1 MSQRSR
7 GEINLAEAA
16 RAQEVH
22 LVAERLAAGDDVNMQ
37 DSQGN
42 TALHWACLLGL
53 HGLSSLLLAHDART
67 DIPNLNGSY
76 AVHAA
81 AAGKNIKAM
90 KMLTG
95 DKNVHTSKDVL
106 FQQDRKGYTAF
117 LIAAENNDVFTM
129 EWLYFQGVSL
139 EQRGANGESA
149 ALITSRLGHTR
160 GLQWLISHNASI
172 FERDNDGRNA
182 LHLACAHGRHD
193 SIKMLMDSTSTKS
206 LQCVDTMGDGAISLA
221 WKHGQLH
228 VFCWLWFVEFAEA
241 LADTLSLKSSV
252 RAALSRSAWTTVFW
266 TLLLLNF
273 LTFLAL
279 LEPAGTEAMLWLALL
294 SCVVCCWWHLSMS
307 DPGFTGPRFAFAT
320 QEQDP
325 ELERFAELMQLP
337 MDRQAEELTRL
348 CGPSRSPKAAA
359 TQRAS
364 NRIDRM
370 GDDSAPWAALW
381 SSSKEVEDEVAPK
394 LGSRCDP
401 APSGNSRS
409 SRTFRRS
416 DEDEWDEEGASCAG
430 CAPSAVAT
438 VQQRWLRL
446 SRRQQLCRALLEKYD
461 LASLRQQAEGHQAER
476 EKEAH
481 LRQVEK
487 DLNSRALKLM
497 DEAGAARFK
506 EISAQSG
513 EYARLAM
520 EGEFRTLCVIC
531 RGVRS
536 MRSFHCKLCGCC
548 VQRMD
553 HHCPWVDRCI
563 GLENQRSFYV
573 FLILLALVFM
583 LFLQMSINFLAE
595 AEGLGLSSAVLLILL
610 CDVPAMLFVLALILR
625 QTVYM
630 LVNVTTYEVL
640 VCPPHMCN
648 RFPRRGS
655 SLWYLQG
662 ASLRSCLRNFLSYW
676 MMDMSSDCLD
686 FVEDSSCAEDAETEE
701 GLQKC
706 CQWGSSGGYYAFQR
720 NEPEN
725 IEEMNS
731 GTQKLNSRTVVL
743 PRNLSL

>member
-22 LVAERLAAGDDVNMQ
+22 HVAERLAAGDDVNMQ

-53 HGLSSLLLAHDART
+53 HGLTSLLLAHDART
-67 DIPNLNGSY
+67 DIPNHNGSY

-95 DKNVHTSKDVL
+95 DKNMHTSKDVL
-106 FQQDRKGYTAF
+106 FQQDKKGYTPF

-139 EQRGANGESA
+139 EERGANGESA
-149 ALITSRLGHTR
+149 AQITSRLGHTR
-160 GLQWLISHNASI
+160 GLQWLISHHASV

-182 LHLACAHGRHD
+182 FHLACSHGRHD
-193 SIKMLMDSTSTKS
+193 SIKMLLDSTETTKS
-206 LQCVDTMGDGAISLA
+206 LQCVDTLGDGPISLA

-228 VFCWLWFVEFAEA
+228 VFCWLWFMEFAEA
-241 LADTLSLKSSV
+241 LADTLSLKSYL

-273 LTFLAL
+273 LTFSLAL
-279 LEPAGTEAMLWLALL
+279 LEPAGTEAMLWLAML
-294 SCVVCCWWHLSMS
+294 SCAVCCWWHLSTS
-307 DPGFTGPRFAFAT
+307 DPGFTGPRFAFAN

-325 ELERFAELMQLP
+325 ELDRFSELVQLP
-337 MDRQAEELTRL
+337 MERQVEELTRL
-348 CGPSRSPKAAA
+348 CGWSSPKATA
-359 TQRAS
+359 TQRATD
-364 NRIDRM
+364 RIDRM
-370 GDDSAPWAALW
+370 GAESSPWAALW
-381 SSSKEVEDEVAPK
+381 SGSSKEAEDEVAPK
-394 LGSRCDP
+394 LASRCGDP
-401 APSGNSRS
+401 APSGTSRS

-416 DEDEWDEEGASCAG
+416 DEDEWDEEQNHSTR
-430 CAPSAVAT
+430 PVAT

-461 LASLRQQAEGHQAER
+461 VASLRQHAEGQQAER
-476 EKEAH
+476 GKEAAR

-487 DLNSRALKLM
+487 ELTLKASKLM

-513 EYARLAM
+513 EYARLAL

-531 RGVRS
+531 RRVRA

-583 LFLQMSINFLAE
+583 VFLQMSINFLAE
-595 AEGLGLSSAVLLILL
+595 ALL
-610 CDVPAMLFVLALILR
+610 DLAA
-625 QTVYM
+625 
-630 LVNVTTYEVL
+630 
-640 VCPPHMCN
+640 
-648 RFPRRGS
+648 GS
-655 SLWYLQG
+655 G
-662 ASLRSCLRNFLSYW
+662 DN
-676 MMDMSSDCLD
+676 
-686 FVEDSSCAEDAETEE
+686 
-701 GLQKC
+701 
-706 CQWGSSGGYYAFQR
+706 GG
-720 NEPEN
+720 
-725 IEEMNS
+725 
-731 GTQKLNSRTVVL
+731 
-743 PRNLSL
+743 